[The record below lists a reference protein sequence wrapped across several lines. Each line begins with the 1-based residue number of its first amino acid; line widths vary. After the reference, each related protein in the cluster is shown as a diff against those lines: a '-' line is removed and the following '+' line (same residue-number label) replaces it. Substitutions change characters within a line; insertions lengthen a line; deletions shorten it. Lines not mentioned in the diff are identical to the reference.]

1 LKRFGCNENG
11 ECPNG
16 DCDAGWKPTTCSQSI
31 FKLFLLWNWTLWL
44 IITNANQL
52 TIIKPV
58 SPPKISKTLDVQ
70 ANDVQANDGHLVYQT
85 DNTNIHTTDKH

>member
-1 LKRFGCNENG
+1 MK
-11 ECPNG
+11 
-16 DCDAGWKPTTCSQSI
+16 
-31 FKLFLLWNWTLWL
+31 